1 MGEHLLQPRRV
12 TAMAPMQQ
20 PVRPYIRRY
29 LGHRSNPALATS
41 AARQSRTIHQWGAA
55 TPYSRMKI
63 SQALGA
69 ICHDQS
75 PRDCLLGCASP
86 IFRRPCES
94 PHTHTRR
101 GPNEMFGLP
110 TTLTTRLHT
119 KGESETAMAN
129 RAAEWSHTAV
139 GRRGTAGTDE
149 RNPARTLW
157 MPIATV
163 DAAAGPGRC
172 SCARLYGSEG
182 DLVQSGTG
190 PLP

>member
-1 MGEHLLQPRRV
+1 MGERLLQPRRV

-119 KGESETAMAN
+119 KGESETAMAKS
-129 RAAEWSHTAV
+129 RGRMVSHCRRSPRHCRHGRKKPCPDAV
-139 GRRGTAGTDE
+139 R
-149 RNPARTLW
+149 
-157 MPIATV
+157 PIATV